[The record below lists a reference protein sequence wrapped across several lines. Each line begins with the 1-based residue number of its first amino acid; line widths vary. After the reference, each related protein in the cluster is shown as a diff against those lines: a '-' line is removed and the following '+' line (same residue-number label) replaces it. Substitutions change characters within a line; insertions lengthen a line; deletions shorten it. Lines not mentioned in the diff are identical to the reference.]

1 MSIPPP
7 NNSPQPGSDPQNPA
21 PQTPQASVPPVPP
34 VPPTAAGA
42 PAAQGGYGYDPN
54 AQASYPQ
61 QAQQPYGQDP
71 NAPFVPPAYQQ
82 QPGQPYGQDA
92 YAAGPGGYAQATG
105 GYAPYS
111 QYPQEPAKKKPIWP
125 WIAGGSGLLA
135 IVLVLV
141 LVLVF
146 SLNGKNTP
154 DAPVTAAA
162 DTTSASA
169 ETSGASASAS
179 SSSSA
184 SSSASASASSSSSS
198 SSAAPQAS
206 GDKLP
211 RYAPDGA
218 KNDDKVKVKATAKV
232 TGKAKIRYGTSGSTS
247 SEEITS
253 SEFVKESEI
262 TRKDGYEVDV
272 NADYNDESAEIS
284 CVLSVN
290 DQVVSRYSAKGS
302 SSSVQCSMSLEQK
315 MPELYNRDYMR
326 KGSDYEGEEVT
337 VEAKVT
343 SNGNVRISYGPNYA
357 TSRIKNKGDWS
368 TSVKQERREDY
379 NLYVSS
385 DYTDGASELSC
396 TILVDG
402 KEVAKNTAT
411 GKNSNVTCSI
421 PYDARHKSS

>member
-7 NNSPQPGSDPQNPA
+7 NNVPQPGSDPQNPA
-21 PQTPQASVPPVPP
+21 PQTPSAS

-42 PAAQGGYGYDPN
+42 PQGGYGYDPN
-54 AQASYPQ
+54 AQAPYPQ

-82 QPGQPYGQDA
+82 QPGQPYGQEA

-184 SSSASASASSSSSS
+184 SSSASASASASSSSSS

-290 DQVVSRYSAKGS
+290 DQVVSRYSAKGP